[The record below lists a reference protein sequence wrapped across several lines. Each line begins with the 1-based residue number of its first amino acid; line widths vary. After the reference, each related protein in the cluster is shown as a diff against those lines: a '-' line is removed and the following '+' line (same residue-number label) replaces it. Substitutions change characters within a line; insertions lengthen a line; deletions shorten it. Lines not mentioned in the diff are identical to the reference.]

1 MKKRSIC
8 SYSCYHLAHSE
19 APSLAITKILGSV
32 VVIYRSCG
40 VTKSYRIHRP
50 HFWSILPE
58 SAAQLYYTWDFTC
71 QLGEREKRRKELD
84 FQEATKLTIC
94 WWQRFVGSLRYRVLL
109 IAKFLRKLGIFPC
122 ARARVFLIEIGTTY
136 QHHLFLDLFFD
147 RLGNSKA
154 IKVLIIPI
162 PSILGT
168 ATRPSI

>member
-19 APSLAITKILGSV
+19 APSLTITKYLGSV

-40 VTKSYRIHRP
+40 VTTSYRIHWP

-58 SAAQLYYTWDFTC
+58 SAAQLCYTWDFTC

-94 WWQRFVGSLRYRVLL
+94 
-109 IAKFLRKLGIFPC
+109 
-122 ARARVFLIEIGTTY
+122 
-136 QHHLFLDLFFD
+136 
-147 RLGNSKA
+147 
-154 IKVLIIPI
+154 
-162 PSILGT
+162 
-168 ATRPSI
+168 